1 MNIIIVIYELLKM
14 FFIGIQKGIFIN
26 PNGKKLSSYLESLGP
41 IFTKFGQLLSTRTD
55 VLDYETA
62 KELESLTDSCKPF
75 NVSQLKKIIEKE
87 LNDKIENIFEYFDD
101 EPLAAASLAQVHS
114 ARLKTGQ
121 DVVIKV
127 LRPNIERKVKKNLR
141 LLKSAAKIFSYVYK
155 ESFRLKPNEVV
166 KDYESTILKELDLKL
181 EASNTNLTR
190 KNFLDSEEL
199 YIPEVYWDL
208 TTSNVMVLEKIDGI
222 PCTDI
227 DQIESYGIDKK
238 TLAENGVMIFLNQVF
253 RDNFFHAD
261 MHPGNIF
268 VSKESPE
275 KPGYIAVDCAITGSL
290 SNDERYTLARMLQA
304 VLKQNYK
311 SLANL
316 FINSGWVNAN
326 TNNIELENTLRACC
340 EPIFEKPLS
349 EIEFGKLLLYLFQS
363 TRQYGLSL
371 QTSLVLLQ
379 KTLIHIEGMG
389 RQIYPDLDFWGIA
402 EPYLD
407 NWLAEQVSPIK
418 LKNYIIENKEDIL
431 IKASEIPSVVFE
443 AIDEIRSFSKN
454 KNASNQRIIELEN
467 QLSKQKY
474 INRAIAVA
482 IIVYMGFGGISI
494 WQLLI
499 ILVVVLLIFGSGKL
513 KSIGSDLGSSIKGFK
528 KAVKEDTE
536 EKEE

>member
-1 MNIIIVIYELLKM
+1 MSLIIVTFELLKM
-14 FFIGIQKGIFIN
+14 SLIGVQKGIFYK
-26 PNGKKLSSYLESLGP
+26 PNGKKLAVYLESLGP

-55 VLDYETA
+55 VLDFETA
-62 KELESLTDSCKPF
+62 KELESLTDNCKPF
-75 NVSQLKKIIEKE
+75 NVATFRKIVESE
-87 LNDKIENIFEYFDD
+87 LGDSIENIFDSFEDK
-101 EPLAAASLAQVHS
+101 PLAAASLAQVHS
-114 ARLKTGQ
+114 AKLKNGKE
-121 DVVIKV
+121 VVIKV
-127 LRPNIERKVKKNLR
+127 LRPNIKKSVKKNLR
-141 LLKSAAKIFSYVYK
+141 LLKAAARIFSYLYK
-155 ESFRLKPNEVV
+155 ESYRLKPNEVIR
-166 KDYESTILKELDLKL
+166 DYEKTILKELDLKL

-190 KNFLDSEEL
+190 KNFLNSKEL

-227 DQIESYGIDKK
+227 KQIEEFGINKK
-238 TLAENGVMIFLNQVF
+238 ELAENGVMIFLKQVF

-268 VSKESPE
+268 VSKENPDN
-275 KPGYIAVDCAITGSL
+275 PGYIAIDCAISGSL

-311 SLANL
+311 SLSNL
-316 FINSGWVNAN
+316 FITSGWVDAD

-389 RQIYPDLDFWGIA
+389 RQIYPELDFWGIA

-407 NWLAEQVSPIK
+407 NWLTEQFSPLK
-418 LKNYIIENKEDIL
+418 LKDFIVENKDDL
-431 IKASEIPSVVFE
+431 LFKASEVPGIVYE
-443 AIDEIRSFSKN
+443 ALDELRGYSKN
-454 KNASNQRIIELEN
+454 KKSNDKKIESLEIQISN
-467 QLSKQKY
+467 QKY
-474 INRAIAVA
+474 ILRVIGIGI
-482 IIVYMGFGGISI
+482 IIVIAIMMM
-494 WQLLI
+494 
-499 ILVVVLLIFGSGKL
+499 VL
-513 KSIGSDLGSSIKGFK
+513 
-528 KAVKEDTE
+528 
-536 EKEE
+536 

>member
-1 MNIIIVIYELLKM
+1 MSLIIVTFELLKM
-14 FFIGIQKGIFIN
+14 SLIGVQKGIFYK
-26 PNGKKLSSYLESLGP
+26 PNGKKLAVYLESLGP

-55 VLDYETA
+55 ILDFETA
-62 KELESLTDSCKPF
+62 KELESLTDNCKPF
-75 NVSQLKKIIEKE
+75 NVATFRKIVESE
-87 LNDKIENIFEYFDD
+87 LGDSIENIFDSFEDK
-101 EPLAAASLAQVHS
+101 PLAAASLAQVHS
-114 ARLKTGQ
+114 AKLKNGKE
-121 DVVIKV
+121 VVIKV
-127 LRPNIERKVKKNLR
+127 LRPNIKKSVKKNLR
-141 LLKSAAKIFSYVYK
+141 LLKAAARIFSYLYK
-155 ESFRLKPNEVV
+155 ESYRLKPNEVIR
-166 KDYESTILKELDLKL
+166 DYEKTILKELDLKL

-190 KNFLDSEEL
+190 KNFLNSKEL

-227 DQIESYGIDKK
+227 KQIEEFGINKK
-238 TLAENGVMIFLNQVF
+238 ELAENGVMIFLKQVF

-268 VSKESPE
+268 VSKENPDN
-275 KPGYIAVDCAITGSL
+275 PGYIAIDCAISGSL

-311 SLANL
+311 SLSNL
-316 FINSGWVNAN
+316 FITSDWVDAD

-389 RQIYPDLDFWGIA
+389 RQIYPELDFWGIA

-407 NWLAEQVSPIK
+407 NWLTEQFSPLK
-418 LKNYIIENKEDIL
+418 LKDFIVENKEDL
-431 IKASEIPSVVFE
+431 LFKASEVPGIIYE
-443 AIDEIRSFSKN
+443 ALDELRGYSKS
-454 KNASNQRIIELEN
+454 KKSNDKKIEGLELQISN
-467 QLSKQKY
+467 QKY
-474 INRAIAVA
+474 ILRVIGIGIIIAIAIMV
-482 IIVYMGFGGISI
+482 M
-494 WQLLI
+494 
-499 ILVVVLLIFGSGKL
+499 VL
-513 KSIGSDLGSSIKGFK
+513 
-528 KAVKEDTE
+528 
-536 EKEE
+536 

>member
-1 MNIIIVIYELLKM
+1 
-14 FFIGIQKGIFIN
+14 
-26 PNGKKLSSYLESLGP
+26 
-41 IFTKFGQLLSTRTD
+41 
-55 VLDYETA
+55 
-62 KELESLTDSCKPF
+62 
-75 NVSQLKKIIEKE
+75 
-87 LNDKIENIFEYFDD
+87 
-101 EPLAAASLAQVHS
+101 
-114 ARLKTGQ
+114 
-121 DVVIKV
+121 
-127 LRPNIERKVKKNLR
+127 
-141 LLKSAAKIFSYVYK
+141 
-155 ESFRLKPNEVV
+155 
-166 KDYESTILKELDLKL
+166 
-181 EASNTNLTR
+181 
-190 KNFLDSEEL
+190 
-199 YIPEVYWDL
+199 
-208 TTSNVMVLEKIDGI
+208 
-222 PCTDI
+222 
-227 DQIESYGIDKK
+227 
-238 TLAENGVMIFLNQVF
+238 
-253 RDNFFHAD
+253 
-261 MHPGNIF
+261 
-268 VSKESPE
+268 
-275 KPGYIAVDCAITGSL
+275 
-290 SNDERYTLARMLQA
+290 MLQA

-349 EIEFGKLLLYLFQS
+349 EIEFGKLLLYPFQS

-402 EPYLD
+402 EPYLG

-482 IIVYMGFGGISI
+482 IIVSI
-494 WQLLI
+494 TI
-499 ILVVVLLIFGSGKL
+499 IFIVS
-513 KSIGSDLGSSIKGFK
+513 
-528 KAVKEDTE
+528 
-536 EKEE
+536 

>member
-1 MNIIIVIYELLKM
+1 MSV
-14 FFIGIQKGIFIN
+14 IGINKGIFLN
-26 PNGKKLSSYLESLGP
+26 PNGKKLAKYLESLGP

-55 VLDYETA
+55 ILDFQTA

-75 NVSQLKKIIEKE
+75 DVSKFKKIVESE
-87 LNDKIENIFEYFDD
+87 LGNSIENIFDTFE
-101 EPLAAASLAQVHS
+101 ETPLAAASLAQVH
-114 ARLKTGQ
+114 AAKLKSGNE
-121 DVVIKV
+121 VVIKV
-127 LRPNIERKVKKNLR
+127 LRPNIEKSVKKNLR
-141 LLKSAAKIFSYVYK
+141 LLKAAARIFSYIYK
-155 ESFRLKPNEVV
+155 DSFRLKPNEVIR
-166 KDYESTILKELDLKL
+166 DYETTILKELDLKL

-190 KNFLDSEEL
+190 KNFLDSSEL

-208 TTSNVMVLEKIDGI
+208 TTSKVMVLEKIDGI

-227 DQIESYGIDKK
+227 KQIEDHGINKK
-238 TLAENGVMIFLNQVF
+238 ALAENGVMIFLNQVF

-268 VSKESPE
+268 VSKKNPND
-275 KPGYIAVDCAITGSL
+275 PGYIAIDCAITGSL

-316 FINSGWVNAN
+316 FITSGWVNAD

-389 RQIYPDLDFWGIA
+389 RQIYPELDFWGIA

-407 NWLAEQVSPIK
+407 NWLTEQFSPLK
-418 LKNYIIENKEDIL
+418 LKDYIVENKEDL
-431 IKASEIPSVVFE
+431 LFKASEVPGIVYE
-443 AIDEIRSFSKN
+443 ALDELRSYSKN
-454 KNASNQRIIELEN
+454 KESNAKKIEELEVQLSNQKYLIRVIGIVII
-467 QLSKQKY
+467 STM
-474 INRAIAVA
+474 A
-482 IIVYMGFGGISI
+482 IIMIVS
-494 WQLLI
+494 
-499 ILVVVLLIFGSGKL
+499 
-513 KSIGSDLGSSIKGFK
+513 
-528 KAVKEDTE
+528 
-536 EKEE
+536 

>member
-1 MNIIIVIYELLKM
+1 M
-14 FFIGIQKGIFIN
+14 IFIQFFKIIFIFWKYRLDLLLPDLNLNLFFKILYVIN
-26 PNGKKLSSYLESLGP
+26 PLRLIPAKGSKGERLFSALLAAGPVYVKL
-41 IFTKFGQLLSTRTD
+41 GQILSTRSD
-55 VLDYETA
+55 FFDDEIIH
-62 KELESLTDSCKPF
+62 ELTKFQSNLPTFDSRIAI
-75 NVSQLKKIIEKE
+75 KIIEDDLGKPIEE
-87 LNDKIENIFEYFDD
+87 LFESFQRK
-101 EPLAAASLAQVHS
+101 PLAAASIAQVHEAVLFS
-114 ARLKTGQ
+114 GEE
-121 DVVIKV
+121 VVVKV
-127 LRPNIERKVKKNLR
+127 IRPNIQKEITKNLGLIKLISKLLDFLLVDAQR
-141 LLKSAAKIFSYVYK
+141 LQ
-155 ESFRLKPNEVV
+155 
-166 KDYESTILKELDLKL
+166 LKELVQEYEIVIQGEVDLKR
-181 EASNTNLTR
+181 ESANTRLTAEYFENS
-190 KNFLDSEEL
+190 KLLYVPKVFSEFSGSQT
-199 YIPEVYWDL
+199 L
-208 TTSNVMVLEKIDGI
+208 TIEKIKGVPI
-222 PCTDI
+222 TDF
-227 DQIESYGIDKK
+227 K
-238 TLAENGVMIFLNQVF
+238 TLDKLEVDRKLLSERGVSIFFKQVF
-253 RDNFFHAD
+253 EDNFFHAD

-268 VSKESPE
+268 VSKENPE

-482 IIVYMGFGGISI
+482 IIVSI
-494 WQLLI
+494 TI
-499 ILVVVLLIFGSGKL
+499 IFIVS
-513 KSIGSDLGSSIKGFK
+513 
-528 KAVKEDTE
+528 
-536 EKEE
+536 

>member
-1 MNIIIVIYELLKM
+1 MNLIIVIFELLRM
-14 FFIGIQKGIFIN
+14 SLIGIKTGVFFN
-26 PNGKKLSSYLESLGP
+26 SNGKKLANYLESLGP

-75 NVSQLKKIIEKE
+75 NVSVFKKIVESE
-87 LNDKIENIFEYFDD
+87 LGDSIENIFHSFDD

-114 ARLKTGQ
+114 AVLKNGNE
-121 DVVIKV
+121 VVIKV
-127 LRPNIERKVKKNLR
+127 LRPNIQKNVKKNLR
-141 LLKSAAKIFSYVYK
+141 LLKASAQIFSYLYK
-155 ESFRLKPNEVV
+155 DSYRLKPNEVIR
-166 KDYESTILKELDLKL
+166 DYETTILKELDLKL

-190 KNFLDSEEL
+190 KNFLNSKEL

-208 TTSNVMVLEKIDGI
+208 TTSNVMVLERIDGI

-227 DQIESYGIDKK
+227 KQIEEYGIDKK
-238 TLAENGVMIFLNQVF
+238 KLAENGVMIFLNQVF

-268 VSKESPE
+268 VSKKDPE
-275 KPGYIAVDCAITGSL
+275 DSGYIAIDCAITGSL
-290 SNDERYTLARMLQA
+290 SNDERYILARMLQS

-311 SLANL
+311 SLADL
-316 FINSGWVNAN
+316 FISSGWVNSD

-389 RQIYPDLDFWGIA
+389 RQIYPELNFWGIA

-407 NWLAEQVSPIK
+407 NWLTEQFSPLK
-418 LKNYIIENKEDIL
+418 LKDYILENKEDL
-431 IKASEIPSVVFE
+431 LFKASEVPGIVYEVL
-443 AIDEIRSFSKN
+443 DELRGYSKTKRSNNEKIN
-454 KNASNQRIIELEN
+454 NLELQLSNQ
-467 QLSKQKY
+467 KY
-474 INRAIAVA
+474 LLRVIGIV
-482 IIVYMGFGGISI
+482 IIVSMAIMMIVS
-494 WQLLI
+494 
-499 ILVVVLLIFGSGKL
+499 
-513 KSIGSDLGSSIKGFK
+513 
-528 KAVKEDTE
+528 
-536 EKEE
+536 

>member
-1 MNIIIVIYELLKM
+1 MSV
-14 FFIGIQKGIFIN
+14 IGINKGIFLN
-26 PNGKKLSSYLESLGP
+26 PNGKKLAKYLESLGP

-55 VLDYETA
+55 ILDFQTA

-75 NVSQLKKIIEKE
+75 DVSKFKKIVESE
-87 LNDKIENIFEYFDD
+87 LGNSIENIFDTFE
-101 EPLAAASLAQVHS
+101 ETPLAAASLAQVH
-114 ARLKTGQ
+114 AAKLKNGNE
-121 DVVIKV
+121 VVIKV
-127 LRPNIERKVKKNLR
+127 LRPNIEKSVKKNLR
-141 LLKSAAKIFSYVYK
+141 LLKAAARIFSYIYK
-155 ESFRLKPNEVV
+155 DSFRLKPNEVIR
-166 KDYESTILKELDLKL
+166 DYETTILKELDLKL

-190 KNFLDSEEL
+190 KNFLDSSEL

-208 TTSNVMVLEKIDGI
+208 TTSKVMVLEKIDGI

-227 DQIESYGIDKK
+227 KQIEDHGINKK
-238 TLAENGVMIFLNQVF
+238 ALAENGVMIFLNQVF

-268 VSKESPE
+268 VSKKNPSD
-275 KPGYIAVDCAITGSL
+275 PGYIAIDCAITGSL

-316 FINSGWVNAN
+316 FITSGWVNAN

-389 RQIYPDLDFWGIA
+389 RQIYPELDFWGIA

-407 NWLAEQVSPIK
+407 NWLTEQFSPLK
-418 LKNYIIENKEDIL
+418 LKDYIVENKEDL
-431 IKASEIPSVVFE
+431 LFKASEVPGIVYE
-443 AIDEIRSFSKN
+443 ALDELRSYSKN
-454 KNASNQRIIELEN
+454 KESNAKKIEELEVQLSNQKYLIRVIGIVII
-467 QLSKQKY
+467 SSM
-474 INRAIAVA
+474 A
-482 IIVYMGFGGISI
+482 IIMIVS
-494 WQLLI
+494 
-499 ILVVVLLIFGSGKL
+499 
-513 KSIGSDLGSSIKGFK
+513 
-528 KAVKEDTE
+528 
-536 EKEE
+536 

>member
-1 MNIIIVIYELLKM
+1 MNFLIVIYELLRM
-14 FFIGIQKGIFIN
+14 SVLGINKGIFLN
-26 PNGKKLSSYLESLGP
+26 PNGKKLAKYLESLGP

-55 VLDYETA
+55 ILDFQTA

-75 NVSQLKKIIEKE
+75 DVSKFKKIVESE
-87 LNDKIENIFEYFDD
+87 LGNSIENIFDTFE
-101 EPLAAASLAQVHS
+101 ETPLAAASLAQVH
-114 ARLKTGQ
+114 AAKLKNGNE
-121 DVVIKV
+121 VVIKV
-127 LRPNIERKVKKNLR
+127 LRPNIEKSVKKNLR
-141 LLKSAAKIFSYVYK
+141 LIKAAARIFSYIYK
-155 ESFRLKPNEVV
+155 DSFRLKPNEVIR
-166 KDYESTILKELDLKL
+166 DYETTILKELDLKL

-190 KNFLDSEEL
+190 KNFLDSSEL

-208 TTSNVMVLEKIDGI
+208 TTSKVMVLEKIDGI

-227 DQIESYGIDKK
+227 KQIEDHGINKK
-238 TLAENGVMIFLNQVF
+238 ALAENGVMIFLNQVF

-268 VSKESPE
+268 VSKKNPND
-275 KPGYIAVDCAITGSL
+275 PGYIAIDCAITGSL

-316 FINSGWVNAN
+316 FITSGWVNAD

-389 RQIYPDLDFWGIA
+389 RQIYPELDFWGIA

-407 NWLAEQVSPIK
+407 NWLTEQFSPLK
-418 LKNYIIENKEDIL
+418 LKDYIVENKEDL
-431 IKASEIPSVVFE
+431 LFKASEVPGIVYE
-443 AIDEIRSFSKN
+443 ALDELRSYSKN
-454 KNASNQRIIELEN
+454 KESNAKKIEELEVQLSNQKYLIRVIGIVII
-467 QLSKQKY
+467 STM
-474 INRAIAVA
+474 A
-482 IIVYMGFGGISI
+482 IIMIVS
-494 WQLLI
+494 
-499 ILVVVLLIFGSGKL
+499 
-513 KSIGSDLGSSIKGFK
+513 
-528 KAVKEDTE
+528 
-536 EKEE
+536 

>member
-1 MNIIIVIYELLKM
+1 MSLIIVTFELLKM
-14 FFIGIQKGIFIN
+14 SLIGVQKGIFYK
-26 PNGKKLSSYLESLGP
+26 PNGKKLAVYLESLGP

-55 VLDYETA
+55 ILDFETA
-62 KELESLTDSCKPF
+62 KELESLTDNCKPF
-75 NVSQLKKIIEKE
+75 NVATFRKIVESE
-87 LNDKIENIFEYFDD
+87 LGDSIENIFDSFEDK
-101 EPLAAASLAQVHS
+101 PLAAASLAQVHS
-114 ARLKTGQ
+114 AKLKNGKE
-121 DVVIKV
+121 VVIKV
-127 LRPNIERKVKKNLR
+127 LRPNIKKRVKKNLR
-141 LLKSAAKIFSYVYK
+141 LLKAAARIFSYLYK
-155 ESFRLKPNEVV
+155 ESYRLKPNEVIR
-166 KDYESTILKELDLKL
+166 DYEKTILKELDLKL

-190 KNFLDSEEL
+190 KNFLNSKEL

-227 DQIESYGIDKK
+227 KQIEEFGINKK
-238 TLAENGVMIFLNQVF
+238 ELAENGVMIFLKQVF

-268 VSKESPE
+268 VSKENPDN
-275 KPGYIAVDCAITGSL
+275 PGYIAIDCAISGSL

-311 SLANL
+311 SLSNL
-316 FINSGWVNAN
+316 FITSDWVDAD

-389 RQIYPDLDFWGIA
+389 RQIYPELDFWGIA

-407 NWLAEQVSPIK
+407 NWLTEQFSPLK
-418 LKNYIIENKEDIL
+418 LKDFIVENKDDL
-431 IKASEIPSVVFE
+431 LFKASEVPGIVYE
-443 AIDEIRSFSKN
+443 ALDELRGYSKN
-454 KNASNQRIIELEN
+454 KKSNDKKIESLEIQISN
-467 QLSKQKY
+467 QKY
-474 INRAIAVA
+474 ILRVMGIGIIIIIAIMV
-482 IIVYMGFGGISI
+482 M
-494 WQLLI
+494 
-499 ILVVVLLIFGSGKL
+499 VL
-513 KSIGSDLGSSIKGFK
+513 
-528 KAVKEDTE
+528 
-536 EKEE
+536 

>member
-1 MNIIIVIYELLKM
+1 M

-227 DQIESYGIDKK
+227 NQIESYGIDKK

-268 VSKESPE
+268 VDVSNPKSPT
-275 KPGYIAVDCAITGSL
+275 YINVDYAICGSL
-290 SNDERYTLARMLQA
+290 SDQEQFFIGKMLSEMFSQNFKAVAETMISAGWGDNKTSPLELEITVRTFLEPIIEKPFDDINFGEMLFQFFDSTRKYNLSLPPSLLLLEKTLINIEGLGKQIYPQLDLWVTAKPFIQEWIKAKYNPARIFKKIHDDAGFLIEKA
-304 VLKQNYK
+304 VNLPSQI
-311 SLANL
+311 ANL
-316 FINSGWVNAN
+316 FDAVDKMENYTA
-326 TNNIELENTLRACC
+326 ELQDLRK
-340 EPIFEKPLS
+340 EVKKS
-349 EIEFGKLLLYLFQS
+349 ERRRSWQLFALAFLL
-363 TRQYGLSL
+363 
-371 QTSLVLLQ
+371 
-379 KTLIHIEGMG
+379 
-389 RQIYPDLDFWGIA
+389 
-402 EPYLD
+402 
-407 NWLAEQVSPIK
+407 
-418 LKNYIIENKEDIL
+418 IL
-431 IKASEIPSVVFE
+431 IIF
-443 AIDEIRSFSKN
+443 
-454 KNASNQRIIELEN
+454 
-467 QLSKQKY
+467 
-474 INRAIAVA
+474 AV
-482 IIVYMGFGGISI
+482 I
-494 WQLLI
+494 
-499 ILVVVLLIFGSGKL
+499 
-513 KSIGSDLGSSIKGFK
+513 
-528 KAVKEDTE
+528 
-536 EKEE
+536 

>member
-1 MNIIIVIYELLKM
+1 MSV
-14 FFIGIQKGIFIN
+14 IGIKTGVFFN
-26 PNGKKLSSYLESLGP
+26 SNGKKLANYLESLGP

-55 VLDYETA
+55 VLDYKTA

-75 NVSQLKKIIEKE
+75 NVSIFKKIVESE
-87 LNDKIENIFEYFDD
+87 LGDSIENIFLSFDD
-101 EPLAAASLAQVHS
+101 KPLAAASLAQVHS
-114 ARLKTGQ
+114 AVLKNGEE
-121 DVVIKV
+121 VVIKV
-127 LRPNIERKVKKNLR
+127 LRPNIEKNVKKNLR
-141 LLKSAAKIFSYVYK
+141 LLKAAARIFSYLYK
-155 ESFRLKPNEVV
+155 DSYRLKPNEVIR
-166 KDYESTILKELDLKL
+166 DYETTILKELDLKL

-190 KNFLDSEEL
+190 KNFLNSKEL

-227 DQIESYGIDKK
+227 KQIEDHGIDKK
-238 TLAENGVMIFLNQVF
+238 KLAENGVMIFLNQVF

-268 VSKESPE
+268 VSKKNPDD
-275 KPGYIAVDCAITGSL
+275 PGYIAIDCAITGSL
-290 SNDERYTLARMLQA
+290 SNDERYILARMLQS

-316 FINSGWVNAN
+316 FISSGWVNSD
-326 TNNIELENTLRACC
+326 TNNTELENTLRACC

-389 RQIYPDLDFWGIA
+389 RQIYPELDFWGIA

-407 NWLAEQVSPIK
+407 DWLTEQFSPLK
-418 LKNYIIENKEDIL
+418 LKDYILENKEDL
-431 IKASEIPSVVFE
+431 LFKASEVPVIVYE
-443 AIDEIRSFSKN
+443 ALDELRSYSKTKKSN
-454 KNASNQRIIELEN
+454 DEKISNLELQLSNQKYLLRVIGIVIIV
-467 QLSKQKY
+467 S
-474 INRAIAVA
+474 VA
-482 IIVYMGFGGISI
+482 IMMIVS
-494 WQLLI
+494 
-499 ILVVVLLIFGSGKL
+499 
-513 KSIGSDLGSSIKGFK
+513 
-528 KAVKEDTE
+528 
-536 EKEE
+536 